1 MRQTLYANPLFATGL
16 SSIVQDVFGGGDPYR
31 AAQAELAASEAGL
44 NNDTARYR
52 EAIGEAGARKDLAGI
67 LLSSL
72 QAGQDFSSEAPTVA
86 SSLASLPEYGI
97 APQTQ
102 AQIQIGTGTQRAQDT
117 MPGLDATL
125 ANAYGIADLEV
136 GGRRD
141 IAQMKIDADDR
152 MAREGYAALTGALK
166 GVTPNAQTALQTLE
180 GVAGPLKITSAFRD
194 PEHNAA
200 VGGANNSE
208 HTHGNAFDIDVSGMP
223 IEARQAL
230 IRQARAAGFTGIGV
244 YDNSLHFDV
253 GAPRSWGPSYGHESV
268 PDWAQGVLAEKIA
281 SGAIPPEA
289 ADLLAASGHPGL
301 STAQSGI
308 LGDLADIYL
317 GQAFPDAG
325 DPYTLS
331 PGARRF
337 GPDGSL
343 IAENPATARG
353 EASQPKP
360 PTLSASGRAQL
371 IGALGEDVD
380 PAVAMQIVAQTEGLM
395 IDQGMSEN
403 EALAYALGNQ
413 ETETVVTDANDSWFD
428 PRDWLRGPATKTRT
442 TGVKAPP
449 RADVGQPSLPQGYTA
464 EAAMQ
469 EARDAIAKGADRV
482 EVMMRL
488 RKMGIDPAGL

>member
-16 SSIVQDVFGGGDPYR
+16 SSIVQNVFGGGDPYR

-102 AQIQIGTGTQRAQDT
+102 AQIQIGTGTQAASGT
-117 MPGLDATL
+117 MPGLEMGL
-125 ANAYGIADLEV
+125 ANRLDQV
-136 GGRRD
+136 
-141 IAQMKIDADDR
+141 R
-152 MAREGYAALTGALK
+152 MPLDYEERWRREGQAAFQGGLDKLL
-166 GVTPNAQTALQTLE
+166 GVTDPAKAAFDRLS
-180 GVAGPLKITSAFRD
+180 GAVGPLNITSGYRD

-200 VGGANNSE
+200 VGGAKDSQ

-223 IEARQAL
+223 QEQRQDL
-230 IRQARAAGFTGIGV
+230 IRQARAAGFAGIGV
-244 YDNSLHFDV
+244 YDNALHFDV
-253 GAPRSWGPSYGHESV
+253 GGDRAWGPSYGRESL
-268 PDWAQGVLAEKIA
+268 PAWAAEAVAAPLGQAGPSPVDMARVALGGQGNPMMTTAQQGVF
-281 SGAIPPEA
+281 
-289 ADLLAASGHPGL
+289 
-301 STAQSGI
+301 
-308 LGDLADIYL
+308 GDLADIYL